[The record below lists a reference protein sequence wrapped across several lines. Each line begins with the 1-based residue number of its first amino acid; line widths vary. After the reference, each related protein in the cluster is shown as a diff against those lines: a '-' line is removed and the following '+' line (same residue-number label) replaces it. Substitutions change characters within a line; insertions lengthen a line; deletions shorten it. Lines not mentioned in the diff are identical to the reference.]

1 MPRLG
6 FKSPTHCCEFNQ
18 KVHNLLLEAVSEK
31 DHILFAHLAGDEEES
46 HDVEPD
52 MYANVVDC
60 DGDAVEDTGDFGDE
74 EDSAA
79 MAFAVLGLASL
90 NWKAA

>member
-1 MPRLG
+1 M
-6 FKSPTHCCEFNQ
+6 
-18 KVHNLLLEAVSEK
+18 HNLLLEAVSEK
-31 DHILFAHLAGDEEES
+31 DHKLFAHLAGDVEES

-52 MYANVVDC
+52 MYANVADC
-60 DGDAVEDTGDFGDE
+60 DGDMVEDTGDFGDE

-79 MAFAVLGLASL
+79 MAFAALGLDSL

>member
-1 MPRLG
+1 
-6 FKSPTHCCEFNQ
+6 
-18 KVHNLLLEAVSEK
+18 
-31 DHILFAHLAGDEEES
+31 
-46 HDVEPD
+46 
-52 MYANVVDC
+52 MYANVADC

-79 MAFAVLGLASL
+79 MAFAVLGLDSL